1 MFFNKTVA
9 KAEAAAAET
18 LIVTTDM
25 TPQEAVR
32 AVIKVFDGR
41 LAGSA
46 VRGSWF
52 DSICHGSD
60 AYTSEISGPASD
72 QSSATLRLQVDP
84 DWNGG
89 GSRIVL
95 DIPKYQLHS
104 QYGLPMYGAL
114 QTAVT
119 KRKKAIEKL
128 RPTSVQSQ

>member
-1 MFFNKTVA
+1 MFFNKSVA

-18 LIVTTDM
+18 LIVTTELSSA
-25 TPQEAVR
+25 EAVR

-52 DSICHGSD
+52 DKICHGSD
-60 AYTSEISGPASD
+60 SYTSRISGPASD
-72 QSSATLRLQVDP
+72 ESSATLRLQVDSN
-84 DWNGG
+84 WNGG
-89 GSRIVL
+89 GTRIRL
-95 DIPKYQLHS
+95 DIPDYQLYS
-104 QYGLPMYGAL
+104 RYGLPMYGAL
-114 QTAVT
+114 QTALT